1 MANAAA
7 PAIAVRAHRPSAL
20 RRVLGPEWMLGWLM
34 VSPVVLIVTSL
45 LIYPFLDSFA
55 LSFQSRFIGK
65 EGTWVGLANY
75 GELVSSTATPWVRAA
90 ITTVVIT
97 GSAIIGKFIIGMAM
111 ACVLNQDI
119 PARNLFRGMMFLP
132 WAVPAVVTAYVWRF
146 LFDTTGPI
154 NGAIANF
161 GILDD
166 YIYFFNDAKM
176 AVPALIVVIVWA
188 GTPFWT
194 MNFIAGMQAI
204 SSELYEAAEIDGANT
219 WQRFLHVTL
228 PGLQSVILVT
238 GLLSTIWTS
247 ANLTPIFVLTNGGP
261 NYATTTLPLLS
272 YFVAIP
278 GHQLGAGAA
287 IAMVEVKR
295 QQLKQREAKRA
306 AREAI
311 AKDLRRQIEEL
322 RAQLARYAE
331 ALEEDLASG
340 REKVAAR
347 TREGLKFEEAFQKAT
362 GTLISHLKGKPEC
375 RELMNEILP
384 NGEGGTPAEPKKEGS
399 GQVPAA

>member
-1 MANAAA
+1 
-7 PAIAVRAHRPSAL
+7 L
-20 RRVLGPEWMLGWLM
+20 RRVLGSEWQLGWLM
-34 VSPVVLIVTSL
+34 VAPVVIIVSTL
-45 LIYPFLDSFA
+45 LIYPFFDAIL
-55 LSFQSRFIGK
+55 LSFQDRFIGK
-65 EGTWVGLANY
+65 TGTWVGFANY
-75 GELVSSTATPWVRAA
+75 AALFADTTTPWVKAA
-90 ITTVVIT
+90 LTTLVVT
-97 GSAIIGKFIIGMAM
+97 GGAIGTKFVVGMAM

-119 PARNLFRGMMFLP
+119 PGKNLFRGIMFLP
-132 WAVPAVVTAYVWRF
+132 WAVPAVVSAYVWRF
-146 LFDTTGPI
+146 MFDTTGPI

-166 YIYFFNDAKM
+166 YIYFFSDARM

-204 SSELYEAAEIDGANT
+204 STELYEAAEIDGAST

-287 IAMVEVKR
+287 IAMTMVPFYLVLVLFLTRRMLR
-295 QQLKQREAKRA
+295 Q
-306 AREAI
+306 
-311 AKDLRRQIEEL
+311 D
-322 RAQLARYAE
+322 
-331 ALEEDLASG
+331 
-340 REKVAAR
+340 
-347 TREGLKFEEAFQKAT
+347 
-362 GTLISHLKGKPEC
+362 
-375 RELMNEILP
+375 
-384 NGEGGTPAEPKKEGS
+384 
-399 GQVPAA
+399 

>member
-1 MANAAA
+1 
-7 PAIAVRAHRPSAL
+7 L
-20 RRVLGPEWMLGWLM
+20 RRVLGAEWQLGWLM
-34 VSPVVLIVTSL
+34 VAPVVIIVSTL
-45 LIYPFLDSFA
+45 LIYPFFDAIL
-55 LSFQSRFIGK
+55 LSFQDRFIGK
-65 EGTWVGLANY
+65 TGTWVGFANY
-75 GELVSSTATPWVRAA
+75 AALFADTTTPWVKAA
-90 ITTVVIT
+90 LTTLVVT
-97 GSAIIGKFIIGMAM
+97 GGAIGTKFVVGMAM

-119 PARNLFRGMMFLP
+119 PGKNLFRGIMFLP
-132 WAVPAVVTAYVWRF
+132 WAVPAVVSAYVWRF
-146 LFDTTGPI
+146 MFDTTGPI

-166 YIYFFNDAKM
+166 YIYFFSDARM

-204 SSELYEAAEIDGANT
+204 STELYEAAEIDGAST

-287 IAMVEVKR
+287 IAMTMVPFYLVLVLFLTRRMLR
-295 QQLKQREAKRA
+295 Q
-306 AREAI
+306 
-311 AKDLRRQIEEL
+311 D
-322 RAQLARYAE
+322 
-331 ALEEDLASG
+331 
-340 REKVAAR
+340 
-347 TREGLKFEEAFQKAT
+347 
-362 GTLISHLKGKPEC
+362 
-375 RELMNEILP
+375 
-384 NGEGGTPAEPKKEGS
+384 
-399 GQVPAA
+399 

>member
-1 MANAAA
+1 M
-7 PAIAVRAHRPSAL
+7 
-20 RRVLGPEWMLGWLM
+20 RRVLGAEWQLGWLM
-34 VSPVVLIVTSL
+34 VAPVVIIVSTL
-45 LIYPFLDSFA
+45 LIYPFFDAIL
-55 LSFQSRFIGK
+55 LSFQDRFIGK
-65 EGTWVGLANY
+65 TGTWVGFANY
-75 GELVSSTATPWVRAA
+75 AALFADTTTPWVKAA
-90 ITTVVIT
+90 LTTLVVT
-97 GSAIIGKFIIGMAM
+97 GGAIGTKFVVGMAM

-119 PARNLFRGMMFLP
+119 PGKNLFRGIMFLP
-132 WAVPAVVTAYVWRF
+132 WAVPAVVSAYVWRF
-146 LFDTTGPI
+146 MFDTTGPI

-166 YIYFFNDAKM
+166 YIYFFSDARM

-204 SSELYEAAEIDGANT
+204 STELYEAAEIDGAST

-287 IAMVEVKR
+287 IAMTMVPFYLVLVLFLTRRMLR
-295 QQLKQREAKRA
+295 Q
-306 AREAI
+306 
-311 AKDLRRQIEEL
+311 D
-322 RAQLARYAE
+322 
-331 ALEEDLASG
+331 
-340 REKVAAR
+340 
-347 TREGLKFEEAFQKAT
+347 
-362 GTLISHLKGKPEC
+362 
-375 RELMNEILP
+375 
-384 NGEGGTPAEPKKEGS
+384 
-399 GQVPAA
+399 